1 MAGETRRIPSAAE
14 SRLAGA
20 LLGSWGFYQM
30 LAGLYFILFRPS
42 FLPEDLRASAT
53 TLEAVRGAAPGIEAW
68 LQWVFAV
75 LGGQM
80 AACGAIIMG
89 GACSVWQGRRPE
101 RLEMSAYAIAGLLSV
116 VLMSGVNFALVS
128 DFRWLLVAPV
138 ILWLATLISVGR
150 RVFGSA
156 SRW

>member
-1 MAGETRRIPSAAE
+1 MSEETAKMLGVADSKWAGT
-14 SRLAGA
+14 
-20 LLGSWGFYQM
+20 LLGAWGFYQL
-30 LAGLYFILFRPS
+30 LAGLYFIVFRPS

-80 AACGAIIMG
+80 AACGTVIMG
-89 GACSVWQGRRPE
+89 AAFSIARGRRPE
-101 RLEMSAYAIAGLLSV
+101 ELELGAYAIAGLVSV
-116 VLMSGVNFALVS
+116 VMMSVVNFALAS

-138 ILWLATLISVGR
+138 MLWLVALIAVGR
-150 RVFGSA
+150 RAFGKVT
-156 SRW
+156 R